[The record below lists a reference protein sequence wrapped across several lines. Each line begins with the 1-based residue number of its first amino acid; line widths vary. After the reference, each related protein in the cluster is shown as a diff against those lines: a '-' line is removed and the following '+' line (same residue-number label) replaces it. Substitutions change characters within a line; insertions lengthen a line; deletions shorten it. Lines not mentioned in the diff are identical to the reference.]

1 MEDLIRHWY
10 NIPTQLHNPNQ
21 QIEALNSVKLYNTT
35 SSKSSRQI
43 HVHFTVVKKKLQ
55 PHL

>member
-1 MEDLIRHWY
+1 MGDLIRHWY

-35 SSKSSRQI
+35 SFKSSRQI
-43 HVHFTVVKKKLQ
+43 HVHFTIVKKKLQ